1 MEFEKKAKI
10 SLAEASRLSDQAAKA
25 FFDKRLDIINVAVVP
40 QILELGIWNFFR
52 VNQVLHRFQD
62 AIKELTIGIPDDLT
76 LSGFLNDSMPR
87 DKGYVDWQSLETF
100 DEELKLR
107 TEIDRRSKNIA
118 RFIKVHW
125 RKT

>member
-1 MEFEKKAKI
+1 MARE
-10 SLAEASRLSDQAAKA
+10 
-25 FFDKRLDIINVAVVP
+25 
-40 QILELGIWNFFR
+40 
-52 VNQVLHRFQD
+52 
-62 AIKELTIGIPDDLT
+62 
-76 LSGFLNDSMPR
+76 
-87 DKGYVDWQSLETF
+87 KGYVDWQSLETF